1 MATRVKPEVV
11 VQVAQLAAKNLALKG
26 KTASTKIG
34 RELGV
39 PRRTVRD
46 ILSHLGPEVDALKHS
61 HRDEMLS
68 AWHDTFFS
76 AYDQLQGVGGKA
88 VTPNDRKNL
97 AIAMGISTEKVQL
110 LSGQPTALVAN
121 LHEVRVSMPELVQ
134 RLGQVAR
141 IIEADGVL

>member
-11 VQVAQLAAKNLALKG
+11 QKVAEAAARNLALVGGMQAQTISKD
-26 KTASTKIG
+26 
-34 RELGV
+34 LGV

-46 ILSHLGPEVDALKHS
+46 ILSHLGPEVEALKQS
-61 HRDEMLS
+61 QRDEMLS

-76 AYDQLQGVGGKA
+76 AYDQLRMDD

-97 AIAMGISTEKVQL
+97 AIAMWISTEKVQL